1 VRILLDECVP
11 PRLKKAFPGHAV
23 QSVTETEWRTS
34 KDGPL
39 LSFAQKHFDVLVTVD
54 RKLATQNDLTKFRL
68 GFIIARVPNNRLE
81 GFEPIF
87 EMLNAAAGR
96 IRPGEVIHVI
106 SPGLKAGAEKG

>member
-11 PRLKKAFPGHAV
+11 ARLKEAFPGHAV

-39 LSFAQKHFDVLVTVD
+39 LNLAQKHFDVFVTVD
-54 RKLATQNDLTKFRL
+54 RGLATQNDLTKFRL
-68 GFIIARVPNNRLE
+68 GVIVARVPNNRLD
-81 GFEPIF
+81 GFVPIF

-96 IRPGEVIHVI
+96 VRPGQAIYVVSPHVK
-106 SPGLKAGAEKG
+106 S